1 MAASWH
7 RDGKPETALVAPV
20 RVPPSVYRTGCPGE
34 QLISDKMSGIVCLE
48 SHRAAYI
55 GQDVRESSQSRTS
68 CPGLAVSNHIK
79 QRISDRLSET
89 GPNFGQAV
97 RNRASFRTGCPKP
110 GLISDRLSEICCL
123 ESHRAAYIGQDVRE
137 MHWGPGCRHCF
148 QVDLGPSRAPTDPPT
163 TPTRDRLDVI
173 SKLGFWCRGSRAR
186 TKHGLSFPKL
196 FHAED

>member
-1 MAASWH
+1 
-7 RDGKPETALVAPV
+7 
-20 RVPPSVYRTGCPGE
+20 
-34 QLISDKMSGIVCLE
+34 
-48 SHRAAYI
+48 
-55 GQDVRESSQSRTS
+55 
-68 CPGLAVSNHIK
+68 
-79 QRISDRLSET
+79 
-89 GPNFGQAV
+89 
-97 RNRASFRTGCPKP
+97 
-110 GLISDRLSEICCL
+110 
-123 ESHRAAYIGQDVRE
+123 